1 MKRTRLALLTIVVAA
16 VTAVLAPSAFGG
28 ALDNNVQVVGS
39 GAGAASI
46 GGFGLVNCT
55 IVNGVASGGCTTAA
69 PIGPYTYRVTA
80 TATPGTTITGFNCPV
95 GGVVVLNSAGGYC
108 QFTSDGTTFYVV
120 TVIMA
125 PSARTLTVT
134 KSGTGTATVTSSP
147 GGINC
152 GPACVA
158 SFANNSVVT
167 LTVSLG
173 PGTTFN
179 GWGGACA
186 PSGRNLV
193 CIVSMTQ
200 NRVVS
205 ISTSLVTFPLTVSTA
220 GSGSGTV
227 TSSPAG
233 IACPATCAASVV
245 AGTTV
250 TLSANPAAGSV
261 FSGFSGACTGSSCSL
276 TVNSAA
282 SVTATFAPAAV
293 QAAVVGNRIRKTG
306 PPNARRVLNVTIDAD
321 QQITIVM
328 RIQRSGVTLQTRR
341 VRSFGPRTG
350 VVLFPIRNGIASGR
364 AQLLVTM
371 TNDDGVSKSQT
382 RNLRIPSVS

>member
-1 MKRTRLALLTIVVAA
+1 MTRTRLALLTIVVAA
-16 VTAVLAPSAFGG
+16 VTAVLAPSASAG
-28 ALDNNVQVVGS
+28 LLENVVQVTGS
-39 GAGAASI
+39 GTGAASI

-69 PIGPYTYRVTA
+69 PVGPGTYRVTA
-80 TATPGTTITGFNCPV
+80 TAAPGTTVTGFNCP
-95 GGVVVLNSAGGYC
+95 GVVVLNSAGGYC
-108 QFTSDGTTFYVV
+108 QFVSDGTSLYVV
-120 TVIMA
+120 TVIMT

-152 GPACVA
+152 GPTCVA

-167 LTVSLG
+167 LTVSLS

-193 CIVSMTQ
+193 CVLSMLS
-200 NRVVS
+200 NRTVS
-205 ISTSLVTFPLTVSTA
+205 ISTSLVTFPLTVTTA
-220 GSGSGTV
+220 GSGTGTV
-227 TSSPAG
+227 TSNPAG
-233 IACPATCAASVV
+233 ITCPATCAASVV

-250 TLSANPAAGSV
+250 SLSANPAPGSA
-261 FSGFSGACTGSSCSL
+261 FSGFSGACNGNNCTI

-282 SVTATFAPAAV
+282 NVTATFAPAAV
-293 QAAVVGNRIRKTG
+293 QAAVVGNKIRKTG
-306 PPNARRVLNVTIDAD
+306 PPNARRVINVTIDAD
-321 QQITIVM
+321 EEISIVM

-341 VRSFGPRTG
+341 IRSFGPETG

-371 TNDDGVSKSQT
+371 TNDNGTTKSQT
-382 RNLRIPSVS
+382 RNLRIPTVS